1 MLNSIIRIPRLCDQ
15 FQKACKKKLTAE
27 AIKRSQ
33 KEAHEHV
40 SKEMEKDGQTEELF
54 IESFMNHIDEKWIV
68 KKPSPGADAQGP
80 SSSLVAAP
88 ARKMIDRRVH
98 STPVDFGA
106 AMS

>member
-27 AIKRSQ
+27 AVKRSQ

-40 SKEMEKDGQTEELF
+40 SKEMEKDGQSEEVF
-54 IESFMNHIDEKWIV
+54 IESFMNHIDEKWTV
-68 KKPSPGADAQGP
+68 KKGSTSGDGLGTSGNQP
-80 SSSLVAAP
+80 AAP
-88 ARKMIDRRVH
+88 VRKMIDRKVH

-106 AMS
+106 AIP

>member
-27 AIKRSQ
+27 AVKRSQ

-54 IESFMNHIDEKWIV
+54 IESFMHHIDDKWFT
-68 KKPSPGADAQGP
+68 KKTSPKAGVLG
-80 SSSLVAAP
+80 SSSSTAGIA
-88 ARKMIDRRVH
+88 ARKMMDRRIQ
-98 STPVDFGA
+98 SQPIELEA
-106 AMS
+106 ATS